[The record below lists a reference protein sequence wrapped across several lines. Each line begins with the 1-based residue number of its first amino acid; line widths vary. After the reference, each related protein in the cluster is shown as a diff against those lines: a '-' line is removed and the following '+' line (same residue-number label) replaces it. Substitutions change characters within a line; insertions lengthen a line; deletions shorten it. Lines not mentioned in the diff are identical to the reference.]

1 MKAFSSLAVVVALWL
16 SVSFSLWL
24 FYRLFRRRDGS
35 RQKQLTTAAL
45 ALADEAATVFGALR
59 ARSSESV
66 GALGSH
72 GWHSDD
78 PREAMQD
85 DVRALL
91 NAIEAQSPYFDRV
104 KAAKK
109 KIEKTFGL
117 SDFAPLAE
125 ILQIRRDFW
134 AASEIFL
141 IEDIRALGAEL
152 TEPES
157 YETFKA
163 EALALLFKDEYAV
176 QGEGDPV
183 VLRLSIAREEAAA
196 FNAHVE
202 ETIAAEFEKG
212 RAPTPA
218 EIVAVLMNLM
228 QSAAF
233 VVREGR
239 NIVRDAAATAQ
250 TFARCVG
257 SKGLKTAAEELRK
270 ARGDLPSQFANAF
283 ERAGGLARKG
293 GDGLKR
299 HYEFLLEAQ
308 ELRAR
313 YAELLARAPILTEK
327 GKQFLARLELEK
339 RAEQLRDSSGDI
351 ADWSRRRIVIAIAY
365 LIRGLQYV
373 QAKITPQQNKQLAV
387 VASAEEPVC
396 APAGTDAADESF
408 RVLLLPSSSY
418 AGGNHGRGKARGS
431 SARARKPRKAASG
444 EETVYKSASAS
455 ARPSGRLRDLVAGET
470 SVAEYGAAVAEAPRP
485 RTVRP
490 SSVRSSSSLLDR
502 LSTVDNEEQA
512 ETEDFSSL
520 HEETDHKRR
529 SFRLFKSMR
538 N

>member
-35 RQKQLTTAAL
+35 RQKQLTAAAL

-157 YETFKA
+157 YETFRA

-202 ETIAAEFEKG
+202 ETIAAEFEKD

-218 EIVAVLMNLM
+218 EIVAVPVNLM
-228 QSAAF
+228 RSAA
-233 VVREGR
+233 
-239 NIVRDAAATAQ
+239 TL
-250 TFARCVG
+250 CV
-257 SKGLKTAAEELRK
+257 TRRRQRK
-270 ARGDLPSQFANAF
+270 P
-283 ERAGGLARKG
+283 
-293 GDGLKR
+293 
-299 HYEFLLEAQ
+299 
-308 ELRAR
+308 LRA
-313 YAELLARAPILTEK
+313 ALA
-327 GKQFLARLELEK
+327 Q
-339 RAEQLRDSSGDI
+339 
-351 ADWSRRRIVIAIAY
+351 
-365 LIRGLQYV
+365 RG
-373 QAKITPQQNKQLAV
+373 
-387 VASAEEPVC
+387 
-396 APAGTDAADESF
+396 
-408 RVLLLPSSSY
+408 
-418 AGGNHGRGKARGS
+418 
-431 SARARKPRKAASG
+431 
-444 EETVYKSASAS
+444 
-455 ARPSGRLRDLVAGET
+455 
-470 SVAEYGAAVAEAPRP
+470 
-485 RTVRP
+485 
-490 SSVRSSSSLLDR
+490 
-502 LSTVDNEEQA
+502 
-512 ETEDFSSL
+512 
-520 HEETDHKRR
+520 
-529 SFRLFKSMR
+529 
-538 N
+538 

>member
-1 MKAFSSLAVVVALWL
+1 
-16 SVSFSLWL
+16 
-24 FYRLFRRRDGS
+24 
-35 RQKQLTTAAL
+35 
-45 ALADEAATVFGALR
+45 
-59 ARSSESV
+59 
-66 GALGSH
+66 
-72 GWHSDD
+72 
-78 PREAMQD
+78 MQD
-85 DVRALL
+85 DVRTLL
-91 NAIEAQSPYFDRV
+91 NAIEAKSPYFDRV

-152 TEPES
+152 TEPKS
-157 YETFKA
+157 YETFRA
-163 EALALLFKDEYAV
+163 EALALLFKDEYAA
-176 QGEGDPV
+176 QGDGDPV
-183 VLRLSIAREEAAA
+183 VLRLSIARVEAAA
-196 FNAHVE
+196 FNAHVG

-218 EIVAVLMNLM
+218 ELVAVPANLM
-228 QSAAF
+228 RSAAF

-239 NIVRDAAATAQ
+239 SIVRDAAATAQ

-339 RAEQLRDSSGDI
+339 RAEQLRDSSGDV
-351 ADWSRRRIVIAIAY
+351 ADWSRRRLVMAIAY

-373 QAKITPQQNKQLAV
+373 QAKITPLQNKQLAV
-387 VASAEEPVC
+387 VASTEEPVR
-396 APAGTDAADESF
+396 APAETDAADMSHSGSCSWPRPPTQAEITGGEKPAAAPPGRGNHAKRLQERRLF
-408 RVLLLPSSSY
+408 TNRHRRRRVHRGACATSWQVKLPWRSMAPPSPSSPPE
-418 AGGNHGRGKARGS
+418 NGS
-431 SARARKPRKAASG
+431 AFFRQRLQLSSRQALNSG
-444 EETVYKSASAS
+444 
-455 ARPSGRLRDLVAGET
+455 
-470 SVAEYGAAVAEAPRP
+470 
-485 RTVRP
+485 
-490 SSVRSSSSLLDR
+490 
-502 LSTVDNEEQA
+502 
-512 ETEDFSSL
+512 
-520 HEETDHKRR
+520 
-529 SFRLFKSMR
+529 
-538 N
+538 

>member
-35 RQKQLTTAAL
+35 RQKQLTAAAL
-45 ALADEAATVFGALR
+45 GLADEAATVFGALR

-66 GALGSH
+66 GALRSH
-72 GWHSDD
+72 GWHSDN

-85 DVRALL
+85 DLRALL
-91 NAIEAQSPYFDRV
+91 NAIEAKSPYFDRV

-157 YETFKA
+157 YETFRA
-163 EALALLFKDEYAV
+163 EALALLFKDEYAA
-176 QGEGDPV
+176 QGDGDPV

-218 EIVAVLMNLM
+218 EIVAVPMNLM
-228 QSAAF
+228 RSAAF

-250 TFARCVG
+250 TFARSVG

-351 ADWSRRRIVIAIAY
+351 ADWSRRRLVIAIAY

-387 VASAEEPVC
+387 VDSAEEPVR
-396 APAGTDAADESF
+396 APAETDESF

-418 AGGNHGRGKARGS
+418 AGGNHGRGKARS
-431 SARARKPRKAASG
+431 SAARARKPRKAASG

-470 SVAEYGAAVAEAPRP
+470 SVAEYGAAVAEVPRP

-490 SSVRSSSSLLDR
+490 SSVRSSNSLLDR

-538 N
+538 H

>member
-35 RQKQLTTAAL
+35 RQKQLTAAAL
-45 ALADEAATVFGALR
+45 GLADEGAAVFSALR

-66 GALGSH
+66 GALGAY
-72 GWHSDD
+72 GWHSND
-78 PREAMQD
+78 PREVMQD

-91 NAIEAQSPYFDRV
+91 NAIEAKSPYFDRV

-157 YETFKA
+157 YETFRA
-163 EALALLFKDEYAV
+163 EALALLFKDEYAA
-176 QGEGDPV
+176 QGGGDPV
-183 VLRLSIAREEAAA
+183 LLRLSIAREEAAA

-202 ETIAAEFEKG
+202 ETIATEFEKG

-218 EIVAVLMNLM
+218 EIVAVPANLM
-228 QSAAF
+228 RSAAF

-250 TFARCVG
+250 TFARSVG

-270 ARGDLPSQFANAF
+270 ARGDLPSQFSDAF

-351 ADWSRRRIVIAIAY
+351 ADWSRQRLVMAIAY

-387 VASAEEPVC
+387 VASAEEPVR
-396 APAGTDAADESF
+396 APAETDAADESF

-418 AGGNHGRGKARGS
+418 AGGNHGRGKARS
-431 SARARKPRKAASG
+431 SAAQPRKPRKASSG

-470 SVAEYGAAVAEAPRP
+470 SMAEYGAAVAEAPRP

-520 HEETDHKRR
+520 HGETDLKRR
-529 SFRLFKSMR
+529 SFGLFKSMR